1 MSDMLL
7 NLTLPQMILGW
18 YLFMVPTATYQ
29 SITRRWSWRW
39 QTVERAGRKEAVQYL
54 GRTAERIDLSGV
66 IFPTLNGGWTQIEA
80 MKKQADRMEPLSLM
94 TGFGD
99 VLGDF
104 VILDLEE
111 TGTRHL
117 IGPWAGK
124 QEYRM
129 SLLEYT
135 PDQPQPTGPGRST
148 VTPSSDAVDD
158 GKTGSSA
165 GKKSG
170 AGWNDVVKG
179 D

>member
-1 MSDMLL
+1 MIDMW
-7 NLTLPQMILGW
+7 PQMILGW
-18 YLFMVPTATYQ
+18 FIFAIPTATYQ

-66 IFPTLNGGWTQIEA
+66 IFPHLHGGWNQLA
-80 MKKQADRMEPLSLM
+80 KMKKQADRFEPLCLM
-94 TGFGD
+94 TGMGD

-104 VILDLEE
+104 CILELEE
-111 TGTRHL
+111 TGTRPL
-117 IGPWAGK
+117 LGPFAGK
-124 QEYRM
+124 IDFRM

-158 GKTGSSA
+158 GKTGNGA
-165 GKKSG
+165 AKKKG
-170 AGWNDVVKG
+170 TGWDDVVKG